1 MAEELKGAPVAK
13 AIDER
18 SKADIASRR
27 SGYDADA
34 PARPRRRREDDL
46 AYENGAVKR
55 CERVGV
61 ACKKVTLPED
71 ISQEALLAQIDALNR

>member
-18 SKADIASRR
+18 SKSDIALLAGKGMTPTLALVRV
-27 SGYDADA
+27 GA
-34 PARPRRRREDDL
+34 REDDL

-61 ACKKVTLPED
+61 AC
-71 ISQEALLAQIDALNR
+71 